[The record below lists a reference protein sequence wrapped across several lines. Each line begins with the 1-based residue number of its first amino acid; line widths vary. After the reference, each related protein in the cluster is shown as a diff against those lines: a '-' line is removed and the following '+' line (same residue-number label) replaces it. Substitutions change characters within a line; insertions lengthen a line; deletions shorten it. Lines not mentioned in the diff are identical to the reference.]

1 MLAALDHY
9 IAHASTL
16 ELIGWDFLGAVFIG
30 LGPFAP
36 LWIAEHVRAYRAAR

>member
-1 MLAALDHY
+1 MLTALDHY

-16 ELIGWDFLGAVFIG
+16 QLVCTVQLAAVFIG

-36 LWIAEHVRAYRAAR
+36 LWIADHVRAYRAAS